1 MGLTANG
8 WSALD
13 VLPGLY
19 FLLLAGVLAAVL
31 GRWYDAL
38 PRWALLVFVG
48 LPLALFFR
56 ALFCGGVQ
64 LPLEVLRMHIPYRE
78 LPPEGTHSVFL
89 QRDLVHQIAPWA
101 LEVKRALR
109 TGRWPLWN
117 RYVGAGMPL
126 MADPQAQAFQPL
138 VLAAYPLTLWS
149 AWAVTG
155 ALKVCLALVFTF
167 LLLRRQGLAEAAALG
182 GAVAYGLGNFLLLWL
197 GWPIA
202 NGAALLPVAL
212 YAVVRCDVAG
222 GRRDWLLLTL
232 TLAAVLLAGHPEM
245 MVYVIGFLG
254 LFLLDRARCR
264 ERGRGGLLARG
275 ALALGIAAAL
285 ASPVLLLA
293 RTYLPTTLRAAA
305 VRQLLAPR
313 PVAEL
318 WHQLLLPQ
326 TLMEWRREAAGR
338 LLPIAAPRALGDL
351 YSAYWG
357 SGNFIEHAG
366 SFAGTASLLLVL
378 VALLPRKKLTCFE
391 RVGASPSPPAT
402 AGQGPGGS
410 GEPGRGSAG
419 VAGGDPIDLRL
430 PSPVSERCF
439 MPRGRPPAALTRAAG
454 ASPSP
459 QATAGQG
466 PGGSGEPGRGSAGV
480 AGGDPK
486 YGRRPQERLLL
497 AALGAS
503 LLLLVAPPGLENL
516 EARLPLLGVL
526 AVHRNLR
533 IQVLIAFCLA
543 YLAACQLDRW
553 LCGERRRGGVAG
565 AAIVLAGVLAW
576 GYLGHVNA
584 GTTWREDSVHLSWMW
599 LGGAVLAASATLL
612 LLAGTS
618 RAPGAAGSRLAR
630 AAPWL
635 LCALIGGELFYGNFP
650 ANPPSGK
657 RLAFPVTPPI
667 DFLMRRLGDARQVG
681 LGRAFSANFP
691 EVYRLAD
698 VRIDNPSM
706 PYSYELAT
714 ESLKSRRFPLEPFF
728 IHPESP
734 LYDLFG
740 VRYVLSFAGAPL
752 PFPAVLRDPAGWV
765 FERPHPLPRLFLP
778 AGTEVSGDPRM
789 WTAWLAGNDDFARRA
804 LAEPSPAVSRE
815 WHAELPDSSALSLAA
830 MHGPDSEPER
840 ISARARLV
848 EPRLLAASIDQDG
861 GWHVLAGGERHPT
874 VLVDGLLVGA
884 WLPAGDQRIELIYRP
899 APFIAGCVLAA
910 LGLAAAVA
918 WCSPAPVRVSARG
931 PRERAGG

>member
-31 GRWYDAL
+31 GRWYDTL

-56 ALFCGGVQ
+56 ALFCGGIQ

-78 LPPEGTHSVFL
+78 LPSEGTHSVFL

-109 TGRWPLWN
+109 AGRWPLWN
-117 RYVGAGMPL
+117 RYAGAGMPL

-155 ALKVCLALVFTF
+155 ALRVFLALVFTF

-232 TLAAVLLAGHPEM
+232 TLAAVLLAGHPEI
-245 MVYVIGFLG
+245 MVYVIGFAG

-275 ALALGIAAAL
+275 VLALGIAAAL

-293 RTYLPTTLRAAA
+293 RAYLPTTLRAAA

-326 TLMEWRREAAGR
+326 TLAEWRQEAAGR
-338 LLPIAAPRALGDL
+338 LLPIAAPRALGDQ

-378 VALLPRKKLTCFE
+378 VALLPKTKLAVA
-391 RVGASPSPPAT
+391 RGRAGASPSPPAT

-410 GEPGRGSAG
+410 GKPGRGSVG
-419 VAGGDPIDLRL
+419 LSGGDPNH
-430 PSPVSERCF
+430 
-439 MPRGRPPAALTRAAG
+439 
-454 ASPSP
+454 
-459 QATAGQG
+459 
-466 PGGSGEPGRGSAGV
+466 
-480 AGGDPK
+480 
-486 YGRRPQERLLL
+486 GRRPQERLLL
-497 AALGAS
+497 VALGAS
-503 LLLLVAPPGLENL
+503 LLLLIEPPGLENL

-533 IQVLIAFCLA
+533 IQVLVAFCLA

-553 LCGERRRGGVAG
+553 LCGERRRRGVAG

-576 GYLGHVNA
+576 GYLGHLNS
-584 GTTWREDSVHLSWMW
+584 GMTWREDSAHLFWMW

-612 LLAGTS
+612 LLARAS
-618 RAPGAAGSRLAR
+618 RAPGAAGSRVAR

-650 ANPPSGK
+650 ANPASGK

-667 DFLMRRLGDARQVG
+667 DFLMRHVGDARIVG

-706 PYSYELAT
+706 PAAYELAT

-752 PFPAVLRDPAGWV
+752 PFPAVFRDPAGWV
-765 FERPHPLPRLFLP
+765 FERPHALPRLYLP
-778 AGTEVSGDPRM
+778 ARTEVSRGSAM

-804 LAEPSPAVSRE
+804 LAEPSPARGVFQQPAGS
-815 WHAELPDSSALSLAA
+815 WHAEHPDSSALIFAST
-830 MHGPDSEPER
+830 HGPGSEPER

-884 WLPAGDQRIELIYRP
+884 WLPAGDQRVELIYRP
-899 APFIAGCVLAA
+899 APFIAACVLAA

-918 WCSPAPVRVSARG
+918 WCSPAPVRVPARE

>member
-38 PRWALLVFVG
+38 PRWALLVFLG

-64 LPLEVLRMHIPYRE
+64 LPLEVLRMHIPFRE

-109 TGRWPLWN
+109 AGRWPLWN

-138 VLAAYPLTLWS
+138 VLAVYPLTLWS
-149 AWAVTG
+149 GWAVTG
-155 ALKVCLALVFTF
+155 ALKVWLALVFTF

-197 GWPIA
+197 GWPMA

-232 TLAAVLLAGHPEM
+232 TLAALLLAGHPEIM
-245 MVYVIGFLG
+245 AYVIGFAG

-264 ERGRGGLLARG
+264 ERGRGGLIARG
-275 ALALGIAAAL
+275 ALALGIATAL

-293 RTYLPTTLRAAA
+293 RAYLPTTLRAAA

-326 TLMEWRREAAGR
+326 TLMEWRQEAAGR
-338 LLPIAAPRALGDL
+338 LLPIAAPRALGDQ

-366 SFAGTASLLLVL
+366 SFVGTASLLLVL
-378 VALLPRKKLTCFE
+378 VALLPRKKLTCLE

-419 VAGGDPIDLRL
+419 VAGGDPKD
-430 PSPVSERCF
+430 
-439 MPRGRPPAALTRAAG
+439 
-454 ASPSP
+454 
-459 QATAGQG
+459 
-466 PGGSGEPGRGSAGV
+466 
-480 AGGDPK
+480 
-486 YGRRPQERLLL
+486 GRRPQERLLL

-503 LLLLVAPPGLENL
+503 LLLLIGPPGLENL

-618 RAPGAAGSRLAR
+618 RAPGAAGSRVAR

-635 LCALIGGELFYGNFP
+635 LCALIGGELFYGNFS

-657 RLAFPVTPPI
+657 RLAFPLTPPI
-667 DFLMRRLGDARQVG
+667 RFLMRHLGDARIVG

-706 PYSYELAT
+706 PYAYELAT
-714 ESLKSRRFPLEPFF
+714 ESLKSRRFALEPFF

-765 FERPHPLPRLFLP
+765 FERPHALPRLFLP
-778 AGTEVSGDPRM
+778 SRTEVSRGSAM

-830 MHGPDSEPER
+830 MHGPGSEPER

-861 GWHVLAGGERHPT
+861 AWHVLAGGERHPT

-884 WLPAGDQRIELIYRP
+884 WLPAGDQRVELIYRP

-918 WCSPAPVRVSARG
+918 WCSPAPVRFPERE